1 MATNDNCLEVG
12 STREEL
18 GLFFGDFDKEECSRY
33 FKRVR
38 AVLFAKLPG
47 KDEEELV
54 NSNSSLP
61 KDSGKE
67 ELLSRDVESLKLD
80 ETKDDDLM
88 DVDHSDKGQLSHEP
102 LKSNE
107 NSENDTNN
115 KVLFGEDHMEG
126 SKDEERNEENKSQ
139 EKSIAPLDEGASAP
153 KAKLSWAALFKSN
166 SDAPM
171 PKGSTIVSVNY
182 PEATSKT
189 LVKDAYK
196 VASDQQSDF
205 VPDKTD
211 PNALALADFLQK
223 SIIHPANSALQLRGL
238 INNANWCY
246 INATLQSLL
255 GCPSFY
261 CLFKTMHSV
270 KLKSAKPSST
280 PLTDTMMDFANEFS
294 TLDLKGAISKGK
306 KGEELRLGESFE
318 PKRVYEILSILKFTL
333 SESGKQQDAEEFL
346 TFLLNG
352 LHDEFSSLSKL
363 IENVGKTNH
372 AMSPNGDSLVNGTI
386 HDSSDSQDD
395 RSNDEKEADDEW
407 EHVGRNNK
415 SANLRKTSTSETFIT
430 RLFGGVLRSSV
441 HHEGAKESAMLQPF
455 FTLQL
460 DIQAENIWNIK
471 DAFENYF
478 TKESIEGFTSSKTN
492 SKVEASYKT
501 SLEKLPQVLI
511 LHLKYFVYD
520 KTGGCQKTHKH
531 VEISRE
537 LEIPKDVLSNN
548 LKGRVPSNQ
557 RTYELFAVEFH
568 LGKHAAGGHYTTAV
582 RHKDPIGWVYCNDNI
597 IQKVHFN
604 QITKQQKD
612 KVPYLLFYE
621 RVHQFSK

>member
-1 MATNDNCLEVG
+1 
-12 STREEL
+12 
-18 GLFFGDFDKEECSRY
+18 
-33 FKRVR
+33 
-38 AVLFAKLPG
+38 
-47 KDEEELV
+47 
-54 NSNSSLP
+54 
-61 KDSGKE
+61 
-67 ELLSRDVESLKLD
+67 
-80 ETKDDDLM
+80 
-88 DVDHSDKGQLSHEP
+88 
-102 LKSNE
+102 
-107 NSENDTNN
+107 
-115 KVLFGEDHMEG
+115 
-126 SKDEERNEENKSQ
+126 
-139 EKSIAPLDEGASAP
+139 
-153 KAKLSWAALFKSN
+153 
-166 SDAPM
+166 
-171 PKGSTIVSVNY
+171 
-182 PEATSKT
+182 
-189 LVKDAYK
+189 
-196 VASDQQSDF
+196 
-205 VPDKTD
+205 
-211 PNALALADFLQK
+211 
-223 SIIHPANSALQLRGL
+223 
-238 INNANWCY
+238 
-246 INATLQSLL
+246 
-255 GCPSFY
+255 
-261 CLFKTMHSV
+261 
-270 KLKSAKPSST
+270 
-280 PLTDTMMDFANEFS
+280 
-294 TLDLKGAISKGK
+294 
-306 KGEELRLGESFE
+306 LRLGESFE